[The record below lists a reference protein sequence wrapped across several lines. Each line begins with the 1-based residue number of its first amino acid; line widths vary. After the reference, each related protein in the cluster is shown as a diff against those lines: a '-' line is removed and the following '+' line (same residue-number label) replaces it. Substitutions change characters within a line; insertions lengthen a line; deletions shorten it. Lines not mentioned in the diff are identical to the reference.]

1 MKRFA
6 ATLLATIA
14 VLTLSNVAFADDS
27 SMAGGSMM
35 SGSHMM
41 THGKQVTLTGNVVDL
56 SCYVGSGLHG
66 SGHAAC
72 AKACLL
78 KGQPFGIQTSDGNIV
93 TFLGSGPNDNPNAKV
108 LPFIERKVTVT
119 GMEFIGHGV
128 TGIRIDT
135 IAAAK

>member
-6 ATLLATIA
+6 ATLVASLA
-14 VLTLSNVAFADDS
+14 VVTLGSVAFADEPP
-27 SMAGGSMM
+27 MASGSMM

-56 SCYVGSGLHG
+56 SCYIGSGLHG
-66 SGHAAC
+66 AGHAAC

-78 KGQPFGIQTSDGNIV
+78 KGQPFGIQTVDGNIV
-93 TFLGSGPNDNPNAKV
+93 TIFGSGPNDNPNAKV
-108 LPFIERKVTVT
+108 LPFVERKVTVT
-119 GMEFIGHGV
+119 GMEFSGHGV

>member
-1 MKRFA
+1 MNRSI
-6 ATLLATIA
+6 ATLVAGLVA
-14 VLTLSNVAFADDS
+14 LTLGSVAVADEP
-27 SMAGGSMM
+27 SMAGGHMM

-41 THGKQVTLTGNVVDL
+41 SPGKNVTLTGNVVDL

-66 SGHAAC
+66 TGHAAC

-93 TFLGSGPNDNPNAKV
+93 TILGSGPNDNPNAKV
-108 LPFIERKVTVT
+108 LPFVERKVTVT
-119 GMEFIGHGV
+119 GTEFSGHGI